1 MYCYLCFVEQRGH
14 HCLAHAL
21 CQHCGAGI
29 CAEHLV
35 ALNTAPV
42 CGMAGSSGSGWK
54 MLCRRCYATLYPQ
67 AQSHTQPPRKQ
78 PSEERRHWWQV
89 AGWFR
94 KKTVPDL
101 PTPEEAIATAEL
113 LLKQQY
119 EH

>member
-1 MYCYLCFVEQRGH
+1 MLCYLCFVEQRGS

-35 ALNTAPV
+35 ALSVRPV
-42 CGMAGSSGSGWK
+42 CGMASSSGPGRR
-54 MLCRRCYATLYPQ
+54 MLCRYCYASLYPQ
-67 AQSHTQPPRKQ
+67 ERSRILPQRR
-78 PSEERRHWWQV
+78 PSTVDQRHWWS
-89 AGWFR
+89 GMNWLR
-94 KKTVPDL
+94 KKRASEL
-101 PTPEEAIATAEL
+101 PTPEEAIAEAEL